1 MFLARRT
8 TRTTVTRVIVATM
21 IEQRDGDVEAPAS
34 RKNLRKKI
42 RVQENTMNSVLIW
55 IKSSMVHYCCGT

>member
-34 RKNLRKKI
+34 RKNLRKEI
-42 RVQENTMNSVLIW
+42 RVHEKKMKSVLIW
-55 IKSSMVHYCCGT
+55 IKLSMVH

>member
-1 MFLARRT
+1 MFLARST

-21 IEQRDGDVEAPAS
+21 IEQRDGEVEAPAS

-42 RVQENTMNSVLIW
+42 NVHENVNSGWIW
-55 IKSSMVHYCCGT
+55 IKSSMLHYCC